1 MSVNINADT
10 TNGLV
15 LTSDT
20 SGELKLQSAGV
31 DIATVSSTGI
41 AMASGKGLAATGH
54 VLQVVQSVYTSSTS
68 IASTSLTDVGHNL
81 TITPTSTSSKIL
93 IRYSFNWGQVRSS
106 THDQDHLK
114 RFTIYRDS
122 TNLAPANTYWFQH
135 QNEVGTATNFAA
147 QTQEST
153 IEYLDS
159 PNTTSAITY
168 KLYATCDSSTIT
180 ILYNRRGASANLG
193 VCTAT
198 AMEIAG

>member
-1 MSVNINADT
+1 MDSGLMVTKVNGNS
-10 TNGLV
+10 
-15 LTSDT
+15 TSTFGGAIST
-20 SGELKLQSAGV
+20 SGAVTASNVGAGN
-31 DIATVSSTGI
+31 
-41 AMASGKGLAATGH
+41 
-54 VLQVVQSVYTSSTS
+54 VLQVVQSIYTSSTT
-68 IASTSLTDVGHNL
+68 IASTSLADVGHNL

-93 IRYSFNWGQVRSS
+93 IRYSFNWGQARSANN
-106 THDQDHLK
+106 TQDHLK

-135 QNEVGTATNFAA
+135 QNEVGTAINFGA

-180 ILYNRRGASANLG
+180 IHYNRRADGSNLG